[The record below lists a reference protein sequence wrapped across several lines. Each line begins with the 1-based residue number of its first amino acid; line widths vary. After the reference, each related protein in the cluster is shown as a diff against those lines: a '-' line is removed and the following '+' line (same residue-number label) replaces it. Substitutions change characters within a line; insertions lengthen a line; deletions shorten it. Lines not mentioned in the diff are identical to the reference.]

1 MGNTPNNNFPY
12 PETTGLVKDGW
23 EDIKDLATSIDTKL
37 GVYVA
42 SSPGLVKIN
51 STAFSAVS
59 SQAFDSVFSATYDN
73 YFVTVTMTTATSPTL
88 TMVMRTSA
96 VDNTTSNYYFQ
107 RLEVSNTAVTGTRT
121 TTGASWAIDTQTDTP
136 KSFIMEILN
145 PFTSTTQTFL
155 KNFANP
161 GAYWQLGGAKFN
173 ANTSFD
179 GFKIICSA
187 GTMTGTAKIY
197 GLAN

>member
-42 SSPGLVKIN
+42 STPGIVKIS
-51 STAFSAVS
+51 STSFSAVS

-73 YFVTVTMTTATSPTL
+73 YYITVTMTTTSSPTF

-96 VDNTTSNYYFQ
+96 VDNTNLNYNFQ
-107 RLEVSNTAVTGTRT
+107 RLEVSNTGVTGTRT
-121 TTGASWAIDTQTDTP
+121 TAGASWGIDTQTDSP
-136 KSFIMEILN
+136 KVLTMEMLN
-145 PFTSTTQTFL
+145 PFSSTNNTFL
-155 KNFANP
+155 KNYAFPA
-161 GAYWQLGGAKFN
+161 GYWQLGGARFS

-179 GFKIICSA
+179 GFKIICST
-187 GTMTGTAKIY
+187 GNMTGTAKIY